1 MRVERWKASGL
12 TAKEF
17 AAETGLKAST
27 LTFWS
32 WKLRREASG
41 QDDQRGAPRRRR
53 AKSATPAPKAAGR
66 FVEVT
71 RDVVRTTPAHIEV
84 VLRGGFRI
92 RVPETFDETTLTR
105 VVRAVEAA
113 R

>member
-1 MRVERWKASGL
+1 MARASRAEWAMRVERWKASGL

-53 AKSATPAPKAAGR
+53 AKSARVQITSWPLTQPLEVPQEYWSGGVRGR
-66 FVEVT
+66 
-71 RDVVRTTPAHIEV
+71 
-84 VLRGGFRI
+84 G
-92 RVPETFDETTLTR
+92 
-105 VVRAVEAA
+105 
-113 R
+113 